1 MFSGQYLM
9 YIRMSTYWCIKNVK
23 NLKDM
28 MGKILSCFLKKK
40 QRTWKKMSNYP
51 DTVFRLQV
59 EIQRMRIFD
68 NEKKGHID
76 EQLQNTLNKLQ
87 IEQNLT

>member
-1 MFSGQYLM
+1 
-9 YIRMSTYWCIKNVK
+9 
-23 NLKDM
+23 M
-28 MGKILSCFLKKK
+28 MGKILSCFLKKSSALE
-40 QRTWKKMSNYP
+40 KKMSNYP

-68 NEKKGHID
+68 NEKKRHID

-87 IEQNLT
+87 IEENLT

>member
-1 MFSGQYLM
+1 
-9 YIRMSTYWCIKNVK
+9 MSK
-23 NLKDM
+23 
-28 MGKILSCFLKKK
+28 
-40 QRTWKKMSNYP
+40 YP